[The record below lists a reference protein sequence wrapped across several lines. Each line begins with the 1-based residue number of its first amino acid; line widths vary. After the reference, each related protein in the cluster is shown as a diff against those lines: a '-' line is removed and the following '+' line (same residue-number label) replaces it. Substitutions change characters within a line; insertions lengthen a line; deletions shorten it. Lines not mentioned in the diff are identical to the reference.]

1 MNTQTGEQ
9 ARDLPQET
17 DSDVDGSDLA
27 ASVHPSEL
35 NGISGLANGVSAA
48 AGFGIPARTRTPE
61 PWERRLADD
70 GLAYYYVNKLDGTIS
85 WTVPT
90 STNPPSVDDPYT
102 NSVSNSYASTSQIT
116 PLAPRARADTGVTSR
131 DRSYSTTDRASN
143 YSDDSDVQP
152 LQQRSRAQSSVG
164 GTRMPNGTQLNGT
177 ASQSNTNSSTVPE
190 LTPAEQL
197 AKVLQRALSSSPP
210 ESPVELQNHVREAIA
225 AVVDFLQS
233 TSHGRRPEHIR
244 EVNSRVLQVVTT
256 VRNLLYVTATPTGH
270 IPSHLYPRASHDA
283 RSASSA
289 QSLQTHLKAAHR
301 KVAGTLSKL
310 VLSALA
316 MQYDPALSVGDKPNR
331 MESDAAELERSVVAF
346 VAELHR
352 YQKEHPSKVP
362 TEPKRLLGVFSPSHV
377 GPSLPGGG
385 SAGDWKGFGFASS
398 PQERRSPK
406 RTLDGDA
413 VVELKDVAVSM
424 DKLLGG
430 LLTAWRSADSGAS

>member
-1 MNTQTGEQ
+1 MNTQTGEH

-17 DSDVDGSDLA
+17 EGDVDGELTTSI
-27 ASVHPSEL
+27 HPSEL
-35 NGISGLANGVSAA
+35 NGISRLANGVSSS

-70 GLAYYYVNKLDGTIS
+70 GLAYYYVNKVDGTIS
-85 WTVPT
+85 WTIPT
-90 STNPPSVDDPYT
+90 STNPSSVDDPYASST
-102 NSVSNSYASTSQIT
+102 SGSYASASQVT
-116 PLAPRARADTGVTSR
+116 PLAPRIRAESSATSR

-152 LQQRSRAQSSVG
+152 LQQRSRAPSSVA
-164 GTRMPNGTQLNGT
+164 GTRIPNGSQLNGT
-177 ASQSNTNSSTVPE
+177 ASLSHTNPSTVPE

-197 AKVLQRALSSSPP
+197 AKVLQRALASSPP
-210 ESPVELQNHVREAIA
+210 ESPEELQSHVREAIA
-225 AVVDFLQS
+225 AVVAFLQS
-233 TSHGRRPEHIR
+233 TSHGRRPEHTR
-244 EVNSRVLQVVTT
+244 EVNSRVLQVVTA

-283 RSASSA
+283 RSASST

-346 VAELHR
+346 VGELHR
-352 YQKEHPSKVP
+352 YQREHTPKVP
-362 TEPKRLLGVFSPSHV
+362 AEPKRLLGVFSPNHI

-385 SAGDWKGFGFASS
+385 SAGDWKGFGYATS
-398 PQERRSPK
+398 PQERRSP
-406 RTLDGDA
+406 RRALDGDV
-413 VVELKDVAVSM
+413 VVELKDVAMSM

-430 LLTAWRSADSGAS
+430 LLTTWRSANSGELS